1 MEFDSHPNCRTV
13 RSLTMRAHQIVI
25 LLVLTYF
32 SIGVMSKK
40 VAGLVV
46 FRRVNGNVEYLMLK
60 PNSRKKEWSP
70 PKGILAFF
78 YLFFILLRL
87 EFSPAK
93 GKKPI

>member
-1 MEFDSHPNCRTV
+1 
-13 RSLTMRAHQIVI
+13 MRAHQIVI

-46 FRRVNGNVEYLMLK
+46 FRRVNGNTEYLMLK

-70 PKGILAFF
+70 PKGILTYFSLLIFF
-78 YLFFILLRL
+78 YCVFISLQQM
-87 EFSPAK
+87 
-93 GKKPI
+93 